1 MVTLKDFASQLKPEE
16 RIPEYENDP
25 DTFFYKELLP
35 LDDGGLQEV
44 PVLLSLMEDG
54 ADVILI
60 AFGPNIR
67 DFPRA
72 KVLAL
77 LDTYTLRTPFY
88 SFFVKN
94 EMVFMS
100 MVLNNTDQMAVD
112 DVRSNL
118 QLGLNILLGELWPE
132 LCVLVASGQAA
143 N

>member
-77 LDTYTLRTPFY
+77 LDPYTLRTPFY

-94 EMVFMS
+94 CICVFYLKSFLFAKIKPKNM
-100 MVLNNTDQMAVD
+100 NGFP
-112 DVRSNL
+112 R
-118 QLGLNILLGELWPE
+118 
-132 LCVLVASGQAA
+132 
-143 N
+143 

>member
-25 DTFFYKELLP
+25 DTLFYKELLP
-35 LDDGGLQEV
+35 LDDGSRQEV

-72 KVLAL
+72 KVLEL
-77 LDTYTLRTPFY
+77 LDAYTFRTPFY

-94 EMVFMS
+94 ELVFMS
-100 MVLNNTDQMAVD
+100 MALNNTSQLAVD
-112 DVRSNL
+112 NVRGNL
-118 QLGLNILLGELWPE
+118 QLGLNILVGELWPE
-132 LCVLVASGQAA
+132 LCALLASGQAA